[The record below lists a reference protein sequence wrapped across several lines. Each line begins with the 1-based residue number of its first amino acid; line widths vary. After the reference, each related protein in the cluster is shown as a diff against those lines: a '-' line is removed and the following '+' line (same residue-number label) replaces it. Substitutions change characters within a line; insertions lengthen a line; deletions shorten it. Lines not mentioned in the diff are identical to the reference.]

1 MKGADEV
8 AESGEPEPEVAAL
21 EPELEALDDELLILA
36 PQEVEPEAP
45 VKVKKVKKLTK
56 AQLKAKAKAEAEAR
70 IAAEQERMATSPYDE
85 SMLMTLDAS
94 LNRRRRKKPA
104 VKQ

>member
-1 MKGADEV
+1 MTPQSTLDDEFLV
-8 AESGEPEPEVAAL
+8 LAPQVIEPEVPAT
-21 EPELEALDDELLILA
+21 
-36 PQEVEPEAP
+36 P
-45 VKVKKVKKLTK
+45 VKTAKKVKKLTR
-56 AQLKAKAKAEAEAR
+56 AQLKAKAKAEAEAL
-70 IAAEQERMATSPYDE
+70 ALAEQERMATSPYDE